1 MEQKRDEPTGLSF
14 IEAGSA
20 DAGVLLFVHG
30 AGASASQFTEQV
42 SWFSRDYHAFAISLR
57 GHGDSWRPESPGIS
71 DYTIPAVAGDVIRFL
86 DNRGLSNV
94 HFAGNSAG
102 GVVGYEIART
112 RPDLLKS
119 IVTFGTTGRM
129 AIPRLLKAFTQ
140 WYDRRLVSKTPEKSL
155 RSVARYTSRKTEV
168 QDRAFAMFLQAKES
182 IPWFRQ
188 ALAAYDYLPVIRSL
202 PVPYL
207 ILRGEYDKDIN
218 RFLKGTLSALHE
230 QADDAA
236 PGSRVVDLPGA
247 GHLANLD
254 ASGAFN
260 AALTAWLLE
269 VRGVSSGSTAGV
281 PTTGDDEV
289 SAD

>member
-1 MEQKRDEPTGLSF
+1 MEQHQDESTGLSF
-14 IEAGSA
+14 LEAGSA
-20 DAGVLLFVHG
+20 DAEVLVFVHG
-30 AGASASQFTEQV
+30 AGASAGQFTEQV
-42 SWFSRDYHAFAISLR
+42 SWFSRDYHAFALSLR
-57 GHGDSWRPESPGIS
+57 GHGDSWRPESPEMS
-71 DYTIPAVAGDVIRFL
+71 DYTIPAVAGDVIQFL
-86 DNRGLSNV
+86 DVRGLSSV
-94 HFAGNSAG
+94 HFVGNSAG

-112 RPDLLKS
+112 RPDLLRS
-119 IVTFGTTGRM
+119 LVTFGTTGRM
-129 AIPRLLKAFTQ
+129 AIPRLLKAVTH

-155 RSVARYTSRKTEV
+155 RSIARYTSRKTEV
-168 QDRAFAMFLQAKES
+168 QERAFAMFLQATES

-218 RFLKGTLSALHE
+218 RFLKGTLSALQE

-254 ASGAFN
+254 APEAFK
-260 AALTAWLLE
+260 AALAAWLLDVRSLTDGSPAGQE
-269 VRGVSSGSTAGV
+269 VAEQADRSS
-281 PTTGDDEV
+281 D
-289 SAD
+289 